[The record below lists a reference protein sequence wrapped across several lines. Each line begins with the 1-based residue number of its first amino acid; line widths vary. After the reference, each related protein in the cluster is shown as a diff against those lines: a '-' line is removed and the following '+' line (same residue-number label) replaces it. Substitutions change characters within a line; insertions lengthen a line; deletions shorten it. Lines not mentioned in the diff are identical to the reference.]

1 MTTIIRYI
9 ETEDHAKYFD
19 TNFLLE
25 VDHSL
30 VKSQLGR
37 LARKRENQM
46 WTFAATKDE
55 LVAIENLEPKTI
67 TIDGNDINFD
77 SESDDLEIFE
87 VHPAPW
93 VNLKIGKNF
102 NGRPKVA
109 NPRFQRCTIHPSQEM
124 IDYLSHYLGCK
135 ISGSLLYTLIKAGI
149 NHKGSERV
157 PKSLKGKKAHDFSVR
172 VTDSE
177 FQAVKALRLPNESNL
192 QLTLRL
198 IYTGVYKNN
207 L

>member
-37 LARKRENQM
+37 LARKRENKL

-67 TIDGNDINFD
+67 TIEGNDINFD
-77 SESDDLEIFE
+77 SESDDSEIFE
-87 VHPAPW
+87 VHTAPW
-93 VNLKIGKNF
+93 VTLKIGSNF

-109 NPRFQRCTIHPSQEM
+109 NPRSQRCTIHPSQEM
-124 IDYLSHYLGCK
+124 IGYLSYYLGGK
-135 ISGSLLYTLIKAGI
+135 ISGSGLYAMIKAGI

-157 PKSLKGKKAHDFSVR
+157 PESLKGTKAHDFSVR
-172 VTDSE
+172 VTESE
-177 FQAVKALRLPNESNL
+177 FQDMKALRLPNESNL

-198 IYTGVYKNN
+198 IYTGVDKTNS
-207 L
+207 